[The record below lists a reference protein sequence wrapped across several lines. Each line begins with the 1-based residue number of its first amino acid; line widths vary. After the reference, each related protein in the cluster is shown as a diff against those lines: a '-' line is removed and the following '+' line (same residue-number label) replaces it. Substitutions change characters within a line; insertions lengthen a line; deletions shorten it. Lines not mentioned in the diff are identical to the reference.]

1 MKEIQKICKEIDF
14 NNLFYYF
21 KGPNIAPINFIRF
34 RGPLHIFKGI
44 KNGNILLQ
52 KAEKEQEQFKSN
64 LVEITEGNPKHKSK
78 DQLDVIKNA
87 KNLYDSRQKVIDLF
101 NDYAKIRSEAIYET
115 KQETK
120 QDKTKQD
127 ETRLKILTPKQ
138 MLQRLPIALAQIKAG
153 NNSESLLNEIRQI
166 VYSLYQSKEIT
177 KKVYNNIIKSIP
189 I

>member
-34 RGPLHIFKGI
+34 WGPLHIFKGI

-115 KQETK
+115 K
-120 QDKTKQD
+120 
-127 ETRLKILTPKQ
+127 
-138 MLQRLPIALAQIKAG
+138 
-153 NNSESLLNEIRQI
+153 
-166 VYSLYQSKEIT
+166 
-177 KKVYNNIIKSIP
+177 
-189 I
+189 